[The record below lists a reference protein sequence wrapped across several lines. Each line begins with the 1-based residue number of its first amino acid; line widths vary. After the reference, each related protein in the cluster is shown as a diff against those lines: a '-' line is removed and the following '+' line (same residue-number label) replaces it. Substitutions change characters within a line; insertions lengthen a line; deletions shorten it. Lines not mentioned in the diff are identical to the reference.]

1 MNDMDRFNAQYRR
14 PRPHFSDEK
23 AEIRPTV
30 DRRQLLTG
38 SAMLLGLAL
47 LLIVAL
53 VPKRAVDDT
62 SLPDAAQVRTD
73 VQQTTSADCQL
84 IQHMTY
90 APCGHDMTRR
100 QVIPR
105 ELVGKNREAVA
116 SAYDTWQITSF
127 ASAEVVMEQTLA
139 LYCPQHVVL
148 MPDEGGML
156 CVFQNKYGDALALVK
171 ELDLLLT
178 ELPDDVQQ
186 TVRAGKGFDTIE
198 ALEQWL
204 EGVDS

>member
-1 MNDMDRFNAQYRR
+1 
-14 PRPHFSDEK
+14 
-23 AEIRPTV
+23 
-30 DRRQLLTG
+30 
-38 SAMLLGLAL
+38 
-47 LLIVAL
+47 
-53 VPKRAVDDT
+53 
-62 SLPDAAQVRTD
+62 
-73 VQQTTSADCQL
+73 
-84 IQHMTY
+84 
-90 APCGHDMTRR
+90 
-100 QVIPR
+100 
-105 ELVGKNREAVA
+105 
-116 SAYDTWQITSF
+116 
-127 ASAEVVMEQTLA
+127 MEQTLA

-186 TVRAGKGFDTIE
+186 TVRPGKGFDTIE